1 MLLKN
6 TAIVLI
12 SMLIYFNNGS
22 AQTPDATVIVHQN
35 TLNGFL
41 NAIGPVSGSDQFN
54 VGGAKGTYTWSV
66 KDARIELQPDKA
78 VFIADAT
85 VKAGPAGYGSV
96 ATGEVE
102 IKYNQSTN
110 RISIKV
116 LRASFEVYTT
126 VFKKK
131 IHIAD
136 VDVAKYY
143 RPEFEFAGPQ
153 PAQPS
158 VDVDLPG
165 GAKKTVYISTASQ
178 NMKIEQS
185 QIVVTSNLKFSD
197 QAPAK

>member
-1 MLLKN
+1 MFLKK
-6 TAIVLI
+6 TIIFVI
-12 SMLIYFNNGS
+12 SALMYISNGS
-22 AQTPDATVIVHQN
+22 AQTPDATVIVNQN

-66 KDARIELQPDKA
+66 KDARIELKPDKA
-78 VFIADAT
+78 VFIADAS

-96 ATGEVE
+96 ATGDVE
-102 IKYNQSTN
+102 ITYNQATN
-110 RISIKV
+110 RIRIKV
-116 LRASFEVYTT
+116 LKASFEVYTT

-131 IHIAD
+131 VHLAD
-136 VDVAKYY
+136 IDIAKYY

-153 PAQPS
+153 PTEPS
-158 VDVDLPG
+158 VNVDLPG
-165 GAKKTVYISTASQ
+165 GAKKIVYISTAGQ
-178 NMKIEQS
+178 NMKIEQN